1 MYELLIRIVL
11 SPQIDNNLRK
21 RLIDDD
27 FLTHLISLFDS
38 LDQRE
43 REFLKTVTHRIYGKL
58 TNRRVTIRKTINY
71 VFYEFLYE
79 KKSHNGIAEL
89 LEILASIINGFTV
102 PIRPEHKLSLQRS
115 LIPLHKTQSYEN
127 YSIQLSYCM
136 TLYVAKDPSLS
147 EPVLSFSL
155 SRLPADHQSFAE
167 ILALRPHAEGN
178 LVPKRAGRSAGVG
191 EAGGYRALSCASF

>member
-1 MYELLIRIVL
+1 MISVNLFRSLPDSSSILHFISNDDDDGEVFNDPEWPHISLVYELLIHLVL

-27 FLTHLISLFDS
+27 FLRNLIALFDS
-38 LDQRE
+38 LDHRE
-43 REFLKTVTHRIYGKL
+43 RECLKTVTHRIYGKL
-58 TNRRVTIRKTINY
+58 TNRRVIIRKTINY

-79 KKSHNGIAEL
+79 KKEHNGIAEL

-102 PIRPEHKLSLQRS
+102 PIRPEHKQSLERS
-115 LIPLHKTQSYEN
+115 RIPLHKTRHYES

-147 EPVLSFSL
+147 VPV
-155 SRLPADHQSFAE
+155 
-167 ILALRPHAEGN
+167 
-178 LVPKRAGRSAGVG
+178 
-191 EAGGYRALSCASF
+191 